1 MGRSK
6 TFIVLCFLLISIFA
20 FSAVS
25 YKEGK
30 VVFTFKTD
38 IKADAVFVAGNFNN
52 WSTSA
57 TPMQFVDGV
66 WQLAIALDPGTYQYK
81 FVING
86 TTWKEDPEALSYVDD
101 GFGGRN
107 GAFTLTNDGKIE
119 PVGGQLQT
127 ASQALKNYEPNSAR
141 KDTIY
146 VDQDGYVVIRLYTNA
161 KSVFIAGDFNNWS
174 EKDTEAY
181 FVDDGI
187 WEAVL
192 ELTPGIYEYKFI
204 TDGNW
209 IVDPN
214 AFAYVDDGFGGKN
227 GVF

>member
-1 MGRSK
+1 M
-6 TFIVLCFLLISIFA
+6 
-20 FSAVS
+20 
-25 YKEGK
+25 
-30 VVFTFKTD
+30 
-38 IKADAVFVAGNFNN
+38 
-52 WSTSA
+52 
-57 TPMQFVDGV
+57 PMQFVDGV

-174 EKDTEAY
+174 EKRHGSL
-181 FVDDGI
+181 FCR
-187 WEAVL
+187 
-192 ELTPGIYEYKFI
+192 
-204 TDGNW
+204 
-209 IVDPN
+209 
-214 AFAYVDDGFGGKN
+214 
-227 GVF
+227 

>member
-1 MGRSK
+1 M
-6 TFIVLCFLLISIFA
+6 
-20 FSAVS
+20 
-25 YKEGK
+25 
-30 VVFTFKTD
+30 
-38 IKADAVFVAGNFNN
+38 
-52 WSTSA
+52 
-57 TPMQFVDGV
+57 
-66 WQLAIALDPGTYQYK
+66 
-81 FVING
+81 
-86 TTWKEDPEALSYVDD
+86 
-101 GFGGRN
+101 
-107 GAFTLTNDGKIE
+107 
-119 PVGGQLQT
+119 QT
-127 ASQALKNYEPNSAR
+127 ASQALKNYEPNNAR

-181 FVDDGI
+181 FVDDGV

-227 GVF
+227 GVFEVYERNGGLKGAAPISKGADQLQLKVVEVQKIETAAVEPKKEVTEVEGTEAGVSIVDGKVVFAVKNDRSAGSLRCRYVQ